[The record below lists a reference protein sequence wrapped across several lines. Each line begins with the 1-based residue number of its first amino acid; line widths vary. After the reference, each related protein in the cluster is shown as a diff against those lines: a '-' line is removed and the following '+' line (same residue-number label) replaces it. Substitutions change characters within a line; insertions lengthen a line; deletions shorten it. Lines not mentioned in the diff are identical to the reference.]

1 MFSVKCSICVNK
13 LWTMETSYVHA
24 TSIRQRASGRLL
36 ELMRGC
42 KAPPVIVC
50 IGSDRV
56 TGDAL
61 GPLVGHLLT
70 TKHNI
75 KTYVYGTLNRPVTA
89 LNLSESAGFIKQA
102 HPERKVLA
110 VDAALG
116 KAEDVGL
123 IRINKGGVY
132 PGSAVAKTLPKVG
145 DYSIIA
151 VVNRGGENG
160 GINLNATRLSFV
172 FALAEAIAGGIND
185 ALKVCSPLYSESL

>member
-1 MFSVKCSICVNK
+1 MEKSINV
-13 LWTMETSYVHA
+13 YAA
-24 TSIRQRASGRLL
+24 TIRQRASGRLL

-56 TGDAL
+56 TGDCL

-70 TKHNI
+70 AKYNI

-89 LNLSESAGFIKQA
+89 LNLSESAGFIKNA

-116 KAEDVGL
+116 KPEDVGL
-123 IRINKGGVY
+123 IRINRGGVY
-132 PGSAVAKTLPKVG
+132 PGSAVEKVLPKVG

-151 VVNRGGENG
+151 VVNTGGQNG
-160 GINLNATRLSFV
+160 GINLNATRLHFV
-172 FALAEAIAGGIND
+172 TLLAEAIAGGIND
-185 ALKVCSPLYSESL
+185 ALAVKAAGQ

>member
-1 MFSVKCSICVNK
+1 VEKSINV
-13 LWTMETSYVHA
+13 YAA
-24 TSIRQRASGRLL
+24 TIRQRASGRLL

-56 TGDAL
+56 TGDCL

-70 TKHNI
+70 AKYNI

-89 LNLSESAGFIKQA
+89 LNLSESAGFIKNA

-116 KAEDVGL
+116 KPEDVGL
-123 IRINKGGVY
+123 IRINRGGVY
-132 PGSAVAKTLPKVG
+132 PGSAVEKVLPKVG

-151 VVNRGGENG
+151 VVNTGGQNG
-160 GINLNATRLSFV
+160 GINLNATRLHFV
-172 FALAEAIAGGIND
+172 TLLAEAIAGGIND
-185 ALKVCSPLYSESL
+185 ALAIKQIAFSY